1 MNETVKIARD
11 NTPTNMI
18 DGEYWEIEKAAKRAS
33 SVNKM
38 RMMNDRMAA
47 A

>member
-18 DGEYWEIEKAAKRAS
+18 KGEYWEIEKAAKMAS
-33 SVNKM
+33 TVTKM
-38 RMMNDRMAA
+38 RMMNDRMPVA
-47 A
+47 

>member
-18 DGEYWEIEKAAKRAS
+18 DGESWGIENAAKRAS
-33 SVNKM
+33 TVHRV
-38 RMMNDRMAA
+38 RMMNDRMASA
-47 A
+47 